1 MLFIESRILKISL
14 YFFLFL
20 SKKKTMKLILRLII
34 TAFLVVVISYLL
46 KGIVVDSFLA
56 ALKVAI
62 VLTLL
67 NFVVKPVLVLLTL
80 PVTILTLGLFLLV
93 INAVIIL
100 VCDNL
105 VDGFHVANFWMALF
119 FSIIL
124 SVSQSLVFQLS
135 GENK

>member
-46 KGIVVDSFLA
+46 KGIVVDSFLS

>member
-1 MLFIESRILKISL
+1 
-14 YFFLFL
+14 
-20 SKKKTMKLILRLII
+20 MKLILRLII